1 MPTAA
6 RPFFTLR
13 REIVELAN
21 KHKLPAI
28 YYQKEFVDDG
38 GLMSY
43 AADYANLYRSAAERR
58 RDTTLQL
65 SPPGNGC
72 GGSLLMDI

>member
-21 KHKLPAI
+21 KDKWLFTIRRSLSMTADSCPR
-28 YYQKEFVDDG
+28 
-38 GLMSY
+38 
-43 AADYANLYRSAAERR
+43 DYANLYRSAA
-58 RDTTLQL
+58 DQ
-65 SPPGNGC
+65 P
-72 GGSLLMDI
+72 

>member
-21 KHKLPAI
+21 KDKFPAI
-28 YYQKEFVDDG
+28 YYQKEFVYDG
-38 GLMSY
+38 GLMS
-43 AADYANLYRSAAERR
+43 
-58 RDTTLQL
+58 
-65 SPPGNGC
+65 
-72 GGSLLMDI
+72 